1 MAQPMPVSKYDPH
14 TNDLKDKNHTVI
26 LTNAQKAFEKN
37 YNLSGY
43 TSWRNRVEE
52 TYFNIIKPIC
62 DKSTTNTVLNGKN
75 PLKYILFN

>member
-37 YNLSGY
+37 LQPFRIHILKKQSRRNILQHYKAYLWQIYNKY
-43 TSWRNRVEE
+43 
-52 TYFNIIKPIC
+52 YIKWK
-62 DKSTTNTVLNGKN
+62 KSTKV
-75 PLKYILFN
+75 YSI